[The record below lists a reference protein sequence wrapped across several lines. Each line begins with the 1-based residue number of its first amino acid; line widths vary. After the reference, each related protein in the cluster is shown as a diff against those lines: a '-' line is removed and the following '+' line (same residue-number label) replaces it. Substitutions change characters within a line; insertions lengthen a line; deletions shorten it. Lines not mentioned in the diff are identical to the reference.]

1 MKKIEN
7 IAGIAGIVLLITSL
21 IWYSISNL
29 WQTVHWILLIL
40 GAAGIAY
47 FLFVFFS
54 AREKVISKRSLKYGS
69 NVGLQ
74 VLIVLAIVA
83 MLAFVFSRQH
93 LRWDL
98 TANNLY
104 SLSEQ
109 TEKILNSLD
118 KDVEIKAF
126 YKSADQSR
134 ARDLLDEYEYRS
146 PYLRYDLID
155 PDEKP
160 QITKRYGVTK
170 YNTVVVESGVKRET
184 INQLNESNLTN
195 AIIKVTREQDKV
207 VYFLTG
213 HGERSMKDDSPQGYK
228 VAAEEIR
235 KDNHLT
241 KELYLARRGSIPD
254 SCTVLAILSPK
265 TDLFQAELDTI
276 EQWVKD
282 GGKLL
287 VTMDPELK
295 TNLREFLQKFH
306 IDVGNDMVIEQSFAA
321 QIFGGGPGIPLVN
334 YYDPDHAITKGFQV
348 MTFFPYA
355 SSVTPMEDKG
365 GYNMTE
371 LLKTSKSSWAENDFS
386 TGEVSFDPSQ
396 DRRGPITLA
405 VIAEK
410 TLPKGKSSVLVFG
423 DGDFASNAYFKQQG
437 NGNLFM
443 NAVNYLAEEEDLIS
457 VRPKQIDDR
466 RLTLTQADVSGL
478 FYLVVIAIP
487 LIVIVLGVVIFFKRN
502 RA

>member
-7 IAGIAGIVLLITSL
+7 IAGIAGVVLLIAAL
-21 IWYSISNL
+21 IWYSITNL
-29 WQTVHWILLIL
+29 WETIHWVLLV
-40 GAAGIAY
+40 GGVAGIGY
-47 FLFVFFS
+47 FLFVFFTQ
-54 AREKVISKRSLKYGS
+54 REKVISKRSLKYGS
-69 NVGLQ
+69 NVGVQALM
-74 VLIVLAIVA
+74 VLFIVA

-93 LRWDL
+93 VRWDL

-109 TEKILNSLD
+109 TEKILDNLD

-126 YKSADQSR
+126 FKSADQNR

-146 PYLRYDLID
+146 AYLRYDLID

-160 QITKRYGVTK
+160 QLTKRYGVTK

-184 INQLNESNLTN
+184 IDKLDESNLTN

-207 VYFLTG
+207 IYFLTG
-213 HGERSMKDDSPQGYK
+213 HGERSIKDDSQSGYK
-228 VAAEEIR
+228 TAAEEIR

-241 KELYLARRGSIPD
+241 RELNLARRGSIPD

-265 TDLFQAELDTI
+265 TPLFQAELDTI
-276 EQWVKD
+276 EQYVKD

-287 VTMDPELK
+287 VTVDPETK
-295 TNLREFLQKFH
+295 SNLRDFLQKFH
-306 IDVGNDMVIEQSFAA
+306 ISVGNDMVIEQSFAA

-334 YYDPDHAITKGFQV
+334 YYDPDHIITKGFQV

-355 SSVTPMEDKG
+355 SSVSPMEDKG
-365 GYNMTE
+365 GYTMTE
-371 LLKTSKSSWAENDFS
+371 LLKTSKSSWAEEDFS
-386 TGEVSFDPSQ
+386 TGQVSFDPAQ
-396 DRRGPITLA
+396 DRPGPIALA

-410 TLPKGKSSVLVFG
+410 DLPKGKSAVLVFG
-423 DGDFASNAYFKQQG
+423 DADFAANAYFKQQG

-443 NAVNYLAEEEDLIS
+443 NAINYLAEEEDLIS

-478 FYLVVIAIP
+478 FYLVVIAVP
-487 LIVIVLGVVIFFKRN
+487 LIVIVVGVVIFFKRN
-502 RA
+502 KK